1 MPCSQW
7 DARRPGSEDVG
18 VIGPL
23 LRFRLLR
30 PRGTRFG
37 GLTEPVL
44 SLQWKRPSW
53 CRRGATDYRLACR
66 SPSPRPSPL
75 RAAPFAPP
83 SSFSRSSDSP
93 SPCTRYTCCLPCI
106 IRPSSCSDAPRS
118 VAVVAVDTSSFS
130 EATDRVS
137 RTRTLTSPY
146 CETTVEESGRNVR
159 ATIRRCRSC
168 MIDAIAARRFETRAK
183 RKYTRQHFLLSTF
196 PFGLY

>member
-7 DARRPGSEDVG
+7 DARRPGSEDVR

-66 SPSPRPSPL
+66 SPLFASHPAPSTL
-75 RAAPFAPP
+75 P
-83 SSFSRSSDSP
+83 SSSLRSSDSP
-93 SPCTRYTCCLPCI
+93 SPCTWYTCCLPRI
-106 IRPSSCSDAPRS
+106 IRPSSCSTPPGPS
-118 VAVVAVDTSSFS
+118 PSSPS
-130 EATDRVS
+130 MAIHPS
-137 RTRTLTSPY
+137 RKLLGSYRPTISSPELTSRY
-146 CETTVEESGRNVR
+146 CETTVEESDRNVR
-159 ATIRRCRSC
+159 ATVRRWSC
-168 MIDAIAARRFETRAK
+168 MIDAIALKCGQNGSTGI
-183 RKYTRQHFLLSTF
+183 QCSIFLLSTF

>member
-1 MPCSQW
+1 MQESLLIVVADRAMEFILQFNPTSLTQSGGETEGVGLARRKSVDRCQMPCSQW
-7 DARRPGSEDVG
+7 DARRPGSEDVR

-66 SPSPRPSPL
+66 RPSSHPSPYRFSL
-75 RAAPFAPP
+75 P

-93 SPCTRYTCCLPCI
+93 SPCTRYTCCLPRI
-106 IRPSSCSDAPRS
+106 IRPSSCTTPPGP
-118 VAVVAVDTSSFS
+118 SSPS
-130 EATDRVS
+130 M
-137 RTRTLTSPY
+137 
-146 CETTVEESGRNVR
+146 TVHRASQKLLIDYPVLRFDKLLLGIDSGR
-159 ATIRRCRSC
+159 
-168 MIDAIAARRFETRAK
+168 K
-183 RKYTRQHFLLSTF
+183 
-196 PFGLY
+196 